1 MGSIRP
7 PDPSYGSPLAP
18 HEVPFAVAEAIDA
31 LARHRSAAASHE
43 SEMHAAFDARV
54 RDLADVADR
63 SGRPPRLA
71 DDGERA
77 RARLE
82 GARSREAADR
92 ERAAEDAAKAELRV
106 AVERYARDLRR
117 QGVPPERMIVAVKGV
132 VRRAAAAPH
141 ALPEPEHLIPD
152 LVQWSVAAY
161 FAAD

>member
-7 PDPSYGSPLAP
+7 PDPSYGAPLAP

-54 RDLADVADR
+54 RGLADV
-63 SGRPPRLA
+63 GQRPARLG
-71 DDGERA
+71 DDGDRA

-141 ALPEPEHLIPD
+141 ALPEPEHLIPE